1 MSATHHP
8 LHEFYAC
15 LDACNAA
22 APADQAA
29 LEAALWTRF
38 GVERTVLILDMA
50 GFSVKVRTRGLMYF
64 LRKIRYM
71 QSVVAPLLRHHQGEL
86 VKFEADNAYAVFP
99 AASDALACALAIHAT
114 FRARSDG
121 DPDVDNVVVS
131 IGLARGR
138 ILLIPGHDLFGDA
151 VNLAAKLG
159 EDLAGHDETWIAEE
173 LFPEAASLPGVRLE
187 TTEVSASGL
196 TFQAGLLR
204 PSSPA
209 HPSR

>member
-1 MSATHHP
+1 MTTPHRHP
-8 LHEFYAC
+8 LHEFYAS

-22 APADQAA
+22 ALADQAA
-29 LEAALWTRF
+29 HEAELWTRF
-38 GVERTVLILDMA
+38 GAERTVLILDMA

-71 QSVVAPLLRHHQGEL
+71 QSVVAPLLRHHRGEL

-121 DPDVDNVVVS
+121 SPDVDNVVVS
-131 IGLARGR
+131 IGLAHGR
-138 ILLIPGHDLFGDA
+138 ILVIPGHDLFGDA

-159 EDLAGHDETWIAEE
+159 EDLAGHGETWISEE
-173 LFPEAASLPGVRLE
+173 LFPEAAAMPGVSLA
-187 TTEVSASGL
+187 TTEVSVSGL

-204 PSSPA
+204 SDF
-209 HPSR
+209 